1 MVGRTQRFVDQL
13 RSYDLADPG
22 SKREYNRRLFR
33 VVATRYDAITRVLSL
48 WQDRGWKRRLIAGLP
63 DSAVR
68 LAVDIACGTGDLT
81 VAVADRYR
89 QARVVGVDL
98 SPEMLA
104 RARRRRAENRVTFVE
119 ADMGELP
126 FDTGGVDLVTGG
138 YALRNAPD
146 LDRLLAELARVLRP
160 GGSLAVLDFSRSSHR
175 FPREL
180 QLGILS
186 FWGRLWGR
194 LLHGNPEVY
203 GYISE
208 SLRRYTSTPELE
220 KRLGEHGFHSLRSRS
235 FFFGLVTITRARR

>member
-1 MVGRTQRFVDQL
+1 
-13 RSYDLADPG
+13 
-22 SKREYNRRLFR
+22 
-33 VVATRYDAITRVLSL
+33 
-48 WQDRGWKRRLIAGLP
+48 
-63 DSAVR
+63 
-68 LAVDIACGTGDLT
+68 
-81 VAVADRYR
+81 
-89 QARVVGVDL
+89 
-98 SPEMLA
+98 
-104 RARRRRAENRVTFVE
+104 
-119 ADMGELP
+119 
-126 FDTGGVDLVTGG
+126 GVDLVTGG

-160 GGSLAVLDFSRSSHR
+160 GGSLAILDFSRSSHR

-208 SLRRYTSTPELE
+208 SLRRFPSTPELE
-220 KRLGEHGFHSLRSRS
+220 KRLREHGFNSLRSRS